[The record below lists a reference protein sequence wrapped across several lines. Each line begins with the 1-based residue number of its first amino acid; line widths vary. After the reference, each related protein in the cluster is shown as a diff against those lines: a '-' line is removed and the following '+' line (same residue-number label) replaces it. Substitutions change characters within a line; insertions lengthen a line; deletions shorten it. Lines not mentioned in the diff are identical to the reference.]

1 MRKIILLANLLTGI
15 SLATPAAWAQSGAM
29 YNQTIAGT
37 RLDILAQGEV
47 KATPD
52 IAIISAGV
60 VTQAPDAATAMAANA
75 TKMKAAVASLKK
87 AGVLDK
93 DIQSQSISLQPQYRY
108 TQNRPPVITGYQAS
122 NTITVRFR
130 DIGKAGAVLD
140 ALVEQGI
147 NQINGPSLTIDKPE
161 VAMDQ
166 ARTLALAAARA
177 RAELYAKAAGMG
189 VKRIVTISESARDF
203 SGPQPMMMRANMA
216 SAEAASTPIE
226 PGEQTISISVNVTFE
241 LQ

>member
-1 MRKIILLANLLTGI
+1 
-15 SLATPAAWAQSGAM
+15 
-29 YNQTIAGT
+29 
-37 RLDILAQGEV
+37 
-47 KATPD
+47 
-52 IAIISAGV
+52 
-60 VTQAPDAATAMAANA
+60 
-75 TKMKAAVASLKK
+75 
-87 AGVLDK
+87 
-93 DIQSQSISLQPQYRY
+93 
-108 TQNRPPVITGYQAS
+108 
-122 NTITVRFR
+122 
-130 DIGKAGAVLD
+130 VLD
-140 ALVEQGI
+140 ALVGEGI

-177 RAELYAKAAGMG
+177 RAELYAKAAGMS
-189 VKRIVTISESARDF
+189 VKRIVTISESSRDF

>member
-1 MRKIILLANLLTGI
+1 MRKIILLASLLTSI
-15 SLATPAAWAQSGAM
+15 SLASSPAWAQNGAM

-37 RLDILAQGEV
+37 RLDISAQGDV

-60 VTQAPDAATAMAANA
+60 VTQAPDAATAMASNA
-75 TKMKAAVASLKK
+75 TKMKVAVAALKK
-87 AGVLDK
+87 AGVFDK

-108 TQNRPPVITGYQAS
+108 AENRPPVITGYQAS
-122 NTITVRFR
+122 NTITIRFR
-130 DIGKAGAVLD
+130 DIGSAGAVLD
-140 ALVEQGI
+140 ALVGQGI

-177 RAELYAKAAGMG
+177 RAELYAKAAGMS
-189 VKRIVTISESARDF
+189 VKRIVTISESSRDF
-203 SGPQPMMMRANMA
+203 SGPQPMIMRANMA

-226 PGEQTISISVNVTFE
+226 PGEQTLSISVNVTFE